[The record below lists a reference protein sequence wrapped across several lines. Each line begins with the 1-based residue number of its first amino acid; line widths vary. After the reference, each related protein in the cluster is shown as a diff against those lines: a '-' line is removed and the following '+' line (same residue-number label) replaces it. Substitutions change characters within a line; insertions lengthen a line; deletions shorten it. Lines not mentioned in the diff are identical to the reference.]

1 MLPFRHGKHPIGK
14 QLVQSS
20 RAILAA
26 ANKVNLLTLA
36 AQCPPHHLYSILV
49 QQSLHSKSMLTAQ
62 HKHQSAN
69 TQLHRMFKD
78 TLNCVVLQLVTVQLF
93 TVNATKQMTYAPLRP
108 SLCFPLTSVLP
119 VYGPKKVTLT

>member
-1 MLPFRHGKHPIGK
+1 M
-14 QLVQSS
+14 SS
-20 RAILAA
+20 TSYIQHLGAAI
-26 ANKVNLLTLA
+26 TS
-36 AQCPPHHLYSILV
+36 Q
-49 QQSLHSKSMLTAQ
+49 SMLTAQ
-62 HKHQSAN
+62 HKLSSSAN